1 MSLEV
6 DIRKKMRDFDLQV
19 SFSEQRKRIGILG
32 ASGCGK
38 SMTLK
43 SIAGIETPDTGK
55 ICAEGRVLYDSAR
68 KINLRPQKRN
78 IGYLFQSYALF
89 PTMTVAENIAAGLS
103 GTREEKR
110 RRVREMAER
119 FHLAGLEDHYP
130 SGLSGGQQQRTAL
143 ARLMACRP
151 EMILLD
157 EPFSAMDAYLKDQ
170 LQEQLSEMLEGYT
183 GTVVLVSH
191 NRDEIYR
198 FCDDVLVMEQG
209 QVIRAGEKKA
219 VFAEPRIRQAAVLTG
234 CKNFCSLERRDA
246 HQAFLRD
253 WGIELFTE
261 REIPEETACIGY
273 RAHWFIPVWARE
285 HPEYDG
291 EIPPNSFRVQ
301 ERRRV
306 KLPFEMNFYLV
317 PQGSRQPENPAYI
330 SWFAQ
335 ENIQKLLEKKG
346 MPDFLQLDEKQI
358 LFLK

>member
-103 GTREEKR
+103 GAREEKR

-157 EPFSAMDAYLKDQ
+157 EPFSAMDVYLKDQ
-170 LQEQLSEMLEGYT
+170 LQEQLSEMLEGYA

-209 QVIRAGEKKA
+209 QVIRTGEKKA

-261 REIPEETACIGY
+261 REIPEETTYIGY

-291 EIPPNSFRVQ
+291 KIPPNSFRVQ

-317 PQGSRQPENPAYI
+317 PQGSRQPENPEYI
-330 SWFAQ
+330 TWFAQ
-335 ENIQKLLEKKG
+335 ETMQKLLEEKG